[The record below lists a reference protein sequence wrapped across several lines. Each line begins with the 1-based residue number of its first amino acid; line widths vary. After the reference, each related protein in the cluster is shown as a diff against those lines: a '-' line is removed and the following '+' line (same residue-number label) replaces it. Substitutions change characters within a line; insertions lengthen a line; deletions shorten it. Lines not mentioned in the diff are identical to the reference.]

1 MTRSAI
7 NADHRAHEHTG
18 ARDCDGVIPHTVSP
32 TVIGLPDRPQ
42 WTTPALHTHTRRMTE
57 PRKTVEIDPTH
68 ETPVREPLFRRYQI
82 KIKAGLRAGA
92 FPTGHPPTG
101 F

>member
-1 MTRSAI
+1 
-7 NADHRAHEHTG
+7 
-18 ARDCDGVIPHTVSP
+18 
-32 TVIGLPDRPQ
+32 
-42 WTTPALHTHTRRMTE
+42 MTE
-57 PRKTVEIDPTH
+57 NYKIVESVKCD

-92 FPTGHPPTG
+92 VPTGHPPIG

>member
-1 MTRSAI
+1 
-7 NADHRAHEHTG
+7 
-18 ARDCDGVIPHTVSP
+18 
-32 TVIGLPDRPQ
+32 
-42 WTTPALHTHTRRMTE
+42 MTE
-57 PRKTVEIDPTH
+57 PSKTVETDPTQ
-68 ETPVREPLFRRYQI
+68 ETPAREPLFRRYQI